1 LLLLILGAHNV
12 DAGVLSSGEGVAED
26 NKMLLNCLE
35 HVSYVKVFIWL
46 DVPS

>member
-1 LLLLILGAHNV
+1 LLLLVLGALNV
-12 DAGVLSSGEGVAED
+12 DAGVLVSSEGVTEVG
-26 NKMLLNCLE
+26 KMLLNCLE